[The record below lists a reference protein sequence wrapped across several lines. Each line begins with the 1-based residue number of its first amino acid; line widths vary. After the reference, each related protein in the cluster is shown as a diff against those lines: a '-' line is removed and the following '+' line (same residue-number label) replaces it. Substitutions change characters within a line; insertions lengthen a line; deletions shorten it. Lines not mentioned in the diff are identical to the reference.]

1 MRGIIVLFLILL
13 LCLFSC
19 SVRETTPI
27 IKVTPEEEVVQRR
40 PDTVEIEVVSTVPEG
55 QIQLAETVE
64 TNEEAFVGF
73 SVQIGAYSNYENASR
88 CKLEAQKRLSEEIFI
103 EIEDSYYKV
112 RVGRYPERVY
122 TEGIKDKIKGFFPD
136 AFIVEKK

>member
-1 MRGIIVLFLILL
+1 MRGIIALFLILS
-13 LCLFSC
+13 LCLLSC

-27 IKVTPEEEVVQRR
+27 IKVTPEEQVVEWR
-40 PDTVEIEVVSTVPEG
+40 PDTVEIEVVSTVPEV

-64 TNEEAFVGF
+64 AKEEVFVGF

-88 CKLEAQKRLSEEIFI
+88 CKLEAQKKLSEEIFI
-103 EIEDSYYKV
+103 EIKDSYYKV

-122 TEGIKDKIKGFFPD
+122 AEGIRDKIKGFFPD